1 MSEKVKKIIS
11 KVSKNEK
18 EILPKLIPL
27 AVIELCLLIP
37 VFLLEVFGN
46 KADAHDWI
54 NFAGTCFGSSIGI
67 VFAYFNTK
75 FQLEKSK
82 ENDLRNELK
91 LREIENLALILNKA
105 FSLLVDIENAR
116 EELKNFKHNKR
127 IKGYSFINTFKMRKS
142 INDFSNFYNSH
153 LAFLDLNDAKI
164 IGEKISDLKNMINNF
179 MQENE
184 IIISNDYYI
193 RFASEYSDTIGKQSD
208 EIIISANKLSKTI
221 EKIYNKA
228 KASNQK

>member
-1 MSEKVKKIIS
+1 MSKKVEKFIS
-11 KVSKNEK
+11 NVSKKEK

-27 AVIELCLLIP
+27 AVIELCFFIP
-37 VFLLEVFGN
+37 FFLWEFFGN

-54 NFAGTCFGSSIGI
+54 NFGGTCFGSLIGI
-67 VFAYFNTK
+67 VFAYFNTE
-75 FQLEKSK
+75 FQLKKSK

-116 EELKNFKHNKR
+116 EELKNFKHNKE
-127 IKGYSFINTFKMRKS
+127 IEGYGFINTFKMRKS

-179 MQENE
+179 MQKNE
-184 IIISNDYYI
+184 TIISSDLYPG
-193 RFASEYSDTIGKQSD
+193 FASEISDSIGKQSD
-208 EIIISANKLSKTI
+208 EIIILAKKLSKTI

-228 KASNQK
+228 KSSN

>member
-1 MSEKVKKIIS
+1 MSEKVKKIIL

-18 EILPKLIPL
+18 EFLEKLTL
-27 AVIELCLLIP
+27 LVLIELCLLIP
-37 VFLLEVFGN
+37 VLLLEVFGN

-105 FSLLVDIENAR
+105 FSLLIDIENAR
-116 EELKNFKHNKR
+116 EELKNFEHNKENV
-127 IKGYSFINTFKMRKS
+127 GYSFTNTFKMKKS

-164 IGEKISDLKNMINNF
+164 IGEKISDLKNIINNF

-184 IIISNDYYI
+184 TIFFSDSYTPFPSEISDSI
-193 RFASEYSDTIGKQSD
+193 DKQSGD
-208 EIIISANKLSKTI
+208 IIISANKLSKTI